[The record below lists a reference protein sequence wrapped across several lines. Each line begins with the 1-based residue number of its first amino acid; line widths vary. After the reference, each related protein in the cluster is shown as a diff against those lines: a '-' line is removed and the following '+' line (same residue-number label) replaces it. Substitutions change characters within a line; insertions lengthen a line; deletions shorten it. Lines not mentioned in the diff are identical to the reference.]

1 MRFGNRIAIW
11 TGMGVGMALL
21 STSLL
26 FADSIPEEAANQAA
40 ADAAQVAAA
49 ASDDVTKTSAEMVSD
64 DLSRFGQTETMPI
77 QAAPL
82 AQAAVS
88 AGSAP
93 ASGSAANLDFPKV
106 VTPADEQQAA
116 RFDWW
121 PTDAAPGPVK
131 DVDRSGYWWW
141 PDQPGT
147 VRPWGNQGYIY
158 VRKIIFDYKEA
169 EGPLKPSLIIKR
181 ILKNVRVYFDYDKDE
196 IRDDTAA
203 VLDSAVRTLSDN
215 PQADILITGNADVRG
230 SEQYNQKLGE
240 RRAEAVRS
248 YISGQGVDES
258 RIKILSRGK
267 MDAMAPKGDIVGM
280 QKDRNAQF
288 MVAEVE
294 EVMIPAD
301 KAKFF
306 EDKVIEEKEELEGE
320 VKVGFKEYVIQSGDS
335 LWKIAEREYGNGRQW
350 KRIYD
355 FNRDVI
361 SNPDRPRKGTTI
373 KLPIE

>member
-1 MRFGNRIAIW
+1 MRFGHKAIW
-11 TGMGVGMALL
+11 VLAGLGSVLWT
-21 STSLL
+21 SSLL
-26 FADSIPEEAANQAA
+26 ADSIPEEAAQDAQEAYATTSSESAVSAGSGSEAADQAA
-40 ADAAQVAAA
+40 DSASKADP
-49 ASDDVTKTSAEMVSD
+49 SDESAGVQ
-64 DLSRFGQTETMPI
+64 RFGQTETAAL
-77 QAAPL
+77 QGGAAP
-82 AQAAVS
+82 
-88 AGSAP
+88 
-93 ASGSAANLDFPKV
+93 SGALSFPKV
-106 VTPADEQQAA
+106 MTPEDERQAR

-131 DVDRSGYWWW
+131 DESRSGYWWW

-158 VRKIIFDYKEA
+158 VRKIIFDYKET
-169 EGPLKPSLIIKR
+169 EGPMKPSLIIKR
-181 ILKNVRVYFDYDKDE
+181 VLRNVKVYFDYDKAD
-196 IRDDTAA
+196 IRDDAA
-203 VLDSAVRTLSDN
+203 AILDSAVRLIEDN
-215 PQADILITGNADVRG
+215 DKADILITGNADVRG

-240 RRAEAVRS
+240 RRADAVRQ
-248 YISGQGVDES
+248 YFADHGVDAS

-267 MDAMAPKGDIVGM
+267 LDAMAPKGDIVGM

-301 KAKFF
+301 KAEFF
-306 EDKVIEEKEELEGE
+306 QDKVIEEKEEVEGE
-320 VKVGFKEYVIQSGDS
+320 IKVGFKEYVIQAGDS

-355 FNRDVI
+355 YNRDVI